1 MIRTMLHTHNITIY
15 IVYHMQILAILLWW
29 DAISFMMLSRIHIKW
44 EGPKNNKK
52 LYKYMDGNF
61 FWKMLKTKSISC
73 RFFFRWIF
81 SIFSNAIEY
90 PSKGPTKNLLLS
102 IEYIQKS
109 LIQIEAVDR
118 TETIFGIWFSLQ
130 YFQEKTKLVL
140 QSSLEEILFTKEFP
154 C

>member
-1 MIRTMLHTHNITIY
+1 MEY
-15 IVYHMQILAILLWW
+15 I
-29 DAISFMMLSRIHIKW
+29 
-44 EGPKNNKK
+44 
-52 LYKYMDGNF
+52 
-61 FWKMLKTKSISC
+61 
-73 RFFFRWIF
+73 
-81 SIFSNAIEY
+81 
-90 PSKGPTKNLLLS
+90 
-102 IEYIQKS
+102 YIQKS